1 MEHRL
6 MTYLSDADHAA
17 LIDNLMTVRKLLNV
31 EPSPFTGEIT
41 RDEVLHDLCV
51 RCDVW
56 PESSRD

>member
-1 MEHRL
+1 

-17 LIDNLMTVRKLLNV
+17 TVEALFLARNLLNV

-41 RDEVLHDLCV
+41 RDEITYDLCI